1 MVLLNLMD
9 RQLLTC
15 AKLNASS
22 IETAEQDAYVIRNL
36 IISGMCI
43 ERLLHWLLEM
53 MDNVFNLKPEVLH
66 TVISSEIYFV
76 LLFYN
81 FVVMNQ
87 GIVLKCV

>member
-43 ERLLHWLLEM
+43 ERLLH
-53 MDNVFNLKPEVLH
+53 
-66 TVISSEIYFV
+66 
-76 LLFYN
+76 
-81 FVVMNQ
+81 
-87 GIVLKCV
+87 